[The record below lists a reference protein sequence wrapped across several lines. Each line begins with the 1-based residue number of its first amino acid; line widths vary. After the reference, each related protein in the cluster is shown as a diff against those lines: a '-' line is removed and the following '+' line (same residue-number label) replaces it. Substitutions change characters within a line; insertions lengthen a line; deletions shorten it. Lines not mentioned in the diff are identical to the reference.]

1 MAVSN
6 VSGKFL
12 IILSTIGTLAKGSN
26 GFGIVCVNGL
36 SLVPNPPTKII
47 ASMQIHWGLVDKY

>member
-12 IILSTIGTLAKGSN
+12 IILSTMGTLAKGSN
-26 GFGIVCVNGL
+26 GFGMVCVSGL
-36 SLVPNPPTKII
+36 NLVPNPPTSIM
-47 ASMQIHWGLVDKY
+47 ASMLYCV